1 MDGAALLPAFKL
13 NHFKFAEP
21 SLAGDVASAAL
32 AAGYLDPSEVSDE
45 YEAFMF
51 SRAKVA
57 DTVTKDLVAAF
68 KTHLRKHQRLPGKEN
83 AEAAFKTNMESLAA
97 VITPT
102 KTPGRPSKRK
112 SSIDAGSFKTPAP
125 ASGGGPSPLSASK
138 TPGGAAALL
147 TATPASAFRARTQG
161 GKVQAQLNPE
171 LEAVP
176 GSAQAGALKVEPI
189 GEGLSEDARYIGD
202 TLKSKAM
209 FVESRILGFMAAV
222 EAAGGP
228 SATFPVSAPSQEPVY
243 VAGRITCDSDGKLN
257 EQSAMLEGS
266 MQHSGGAS
274 VKLDLSKVPSYSLFP
289 GQVVL
294 VEGTNPTGRCLTA
307 TSIVSAV
314 PAAATP
320 TEPRQVSPHSVV
332 AACGPF
338 STSENLAYEPLQEL
352 LEYCTREAPGL
363 LLLMAP
369 SWTWST
375 PPSPL
380 ASSTSPSTTS
390 TPHRCVTTWRPSC
403 SGAIARRAWCWCRR
417 SATCTTTRPSPPFRA
432 AIPQSGAFD
441 PPGAVSC
448 LPNPAS
454 WTAGGVAYGACTT
467 DVLRHLSAADIRKG
481 AQDRVAQLASY
492 ALDQGS
498 FYPLYPPAPGVNLD
512 ASLAS
517 EHLAMPS
524 RLDIL
529 LAPSDLGPCAKAV
542 RPAGGQAAAVVVNPG
557 RLAKGAGGG
566 SFAHLHVHAPKEGGA
581 MADSVRVDII
591 RV

>member
-1 MDGAALLPAFKL
+1 
-13 NHFKFAEP
+13 
-21 SLAGDVASAAL
+21 
-32 AAGYLDPSEVSDE
+32 
-45 YEAFMF
+45 
-51 SRAKVA
+51 
-57 DTVTKDLVAAF
+57 
-68 KTHLRKHQRLPGKEN
+68 
-83 AEAAFKTNMESLAA
+83 
-97 VITPT
+97 
-102 KTPGRPSKRK
+102 
-112 SSIDAGSFKTPAP
+112 
-125 ASGGGPSPLSASK
+125 
-138 TPGGAAALL
+138 
-147 TATPASAFRARTQG
+147 
-161 GKVQAQLNPE
+161 
-171 LEAVP
+171 
-176 GSAQAGALKVEPI
+176 
-189 GEGLSEDARYIGD
+189 
-202 TLKSKAM
+202 M

-294 VEGTNPTGRCLTA
+294 VEGTNPTGRCITA

-363 LLLMAP
+363 LLLMGPFVDVEHPAVA
-369 SWTWST
+369 SGQLDITFDDLYAAQVRDHVETFLQRRDCST
-375 PPSPL
+375 RVVLVPAQRDVHHHPVFPQPPLS
-380 ASSTSPSTTS
+380 
-390 TPHRCVTTWRPSC
+390 
-403 SGAIARRAWCWCRR
+403 
-417 SATCTTTRPSPPFRA
+417 
-432 AIPQSGAFD
+432 SGAFD

-557 RLAKGAGGG
+557 RLSKGAGGG